1 MTKPTRMALLRQ
13 YRRHAHVFA
22 YLVLAAGVLVA
33 VLMIQNEGDDRSTED
48 RVIKG
53 QINQEAEERLSANEQ
68 QIAELERTNRVQN
81 QILRALLAAERRD
94 PELFGGVDLPR
105 LTDLLDEVEPS
116 GGGRETGTPMGSP
129 STGGGSQARPKPESH
144 GDPVRPSSSSPS
156 PSGSGN
162 EKNTNPPSPVAPVP
176 TPPSVPAPPVAPAPA
191 RPPAVAP
198 ILQPLVEAPVI
209 GPIIHDVLVPPVETL
224 DATLTSATQ
233 PLLPSHC

>member
-1 MTKPTRMALLRQ
+1 MTKPTRMVLLRQ

-33 VLMIQNEGDDRSTED
+33 VLMIQNEVNDRSMED

-53 QINQEAEERLSANEQ
+53 QINQEAERRLSANEH
-68 QIAELERTNRVQN
+68 QIEELEQTNRVQN

-105 LTDLLDEVEPS
+105 LADLLDEVEPS

-129 STGGGSQARPKPESH
+129 STGGGSQVKPRPESH
-144 GDPVRPSSSSPS
+144 GDPVRPSSPSPS

-162 EKNTNPPSPVAPVP
+162 EKNTNPPSPVAPPRV
-176 TPPSVPAPPVAPAPA
+176 PAPA
-191 RPPAVAP
+191 RPVVAP
-198 ILQPLVEAPVI
+198 ILQPLIEAPVI
-209 GPIIHDVLVPPVETL
+209 GPIIEDVLVPQTETL
-224 DATLTSATQ
+224 DATLTSATE